1 MSTCLAWIDFSP
13 AFEKRRQGA
22 VVCTRSPTASRLQV
36 QLLRRENV
44 YASFPRLRG
53 LSPGDAPA
61 GLTGD
66 SKLCVRRGCLS
77 LCGSVTK
84 RRFVW
89 STLRPPSPQETWDRP
104 WIGYF
109 NLSRNMEKQI
119 LSGFATVLECTVSRD
134 REFHMYREDLKSS
147 EFF

>member
-1 MSTCLAWIDFSP
+1 MSTCLARIDFSP

-36 QLLRRENV
+36 QLLRHENV
-44 YASFPRLRG
+44 YASFPLLRG

-77 LCGSVTK
+77 LRGSVTK

-104 WIGYF
+104 WLGYF

-119 LSGFATVLECTVSRD
+119 LSGFAKVLECTVSR
-134 REFHMYREDLKSS
+134 ESFTCTEKT
-147 EFF
+147 